1 MTHFSS
7 MPSLAD
13 FSDVITTSTPSQI
26 SSDPTLGGRL
36 ELSRHG
42 AISRVYAP
50 FEPINKNARL
60 VICGITPGRRQ
71 AIDALLEAH
80 RQLKAG
86 VDVTNAARAAKATA
100 SFAGAMRTNIAA
112 MLDFIKLPEKF
123 GIANSAAFFGTSS
136 DLVHYTST
144 SRYPTFIGQ
153 RDYSGSSPT
162 LRRLLQDQSQ
172 ILDALSE
179 EAAALPKAIWIPL
192 GGKVA
197 DALQLLVDNG
207 LIDASRVLSGL
218 PHASG
223 ANAER
228 IAYFLGRKSRDT
240 LSSKTNSQII
250 DAGREKAVSIVAGIA
265 A

>member
-13 FSDVITTSTPSQI
+13 FSEIIMASTPSQI

-86 VDVTNAARAAKATA
+86 VDVIAAAKAAKATA
-100 SFAGAMRTNIAA
+100 SFAGSMRPNIAA

-123 GIANSAAFFGTSS
+123 GIANSAALFGASS
-136 DLVHYTST
+136 HLVHFTSA

-153 RDYSGSSPT
+153 NDYSGSSPT
-162 LRRLLQDQSQ
+162 LKSLLQNQSQ
-172 ILDALSE
+172 IYDALVE
-179 EAAALPKAIWIPL
+179 EAAALPSAIWIPL
-192 GGKVA
+192 GVKVA
-197 DALQLLVDNG
+197 KALQLLVNSG
-207 LIDASRVLSGL
+207 VIDASRVLSGL

-223 ANAER
+223 ANGER
-228 IAYFLGRKSRDT
+228 IAYFLGRKARGL
-240 LSSKTNSQII
+240 LSSKTNPAII
-250 DAGREKAVSIVAGIA
+250 DAGRENAASVVAA
-265 A
+265 MTA